1 MRVARASEPD
11 VALRVGGL
19 GGDLGERLARALQGE
34 GDADARL
41 ALELVGDGLAPLGLD
56 PAVDVE
62 ATLEA
67 RTAGGATS
75 TTAARSTTGVSNRDA
90 RAINRPPPSPW
101 IRGRGIL
108 PHGRMAMTLEEV
120 RDRMKAARV

>member
-19 GGDLGERLARALQGE
+19 GGDLGERLARALEGE

-56 PAVDVE
+56 TAVDVE
-62 ATLEA
+62 ATLGEDGGRRHQHHGCEKHHRSQQPR
-67 RTAGGATS
+67 RTRHQSATPLPLDS
-75 TTAARSTTGVSNRDA
+75 RSRY
-90 RAINRPPPSPW
+90 SPT
-101 IRGRGIL
+101 REDGYDPG
-108 PHGRMAMTLEEV
+108 
-120 RDRMKAARV
+120 